1 MTYKVYVT
9 TQLSYL
15 SMMVNKFQ
23 GQTFDKIGLY
33 IDQNKSIFEYGQL
46 YIALSRCLSKDDIKV
61 QIVGAKND
69 VGKVS
74 VKNVVFKEVL

>member
-33 IDQNKSIFEYGQL
+33 IDQNKSIFEHSQL
-46 YIALSRCLSKDDIKV
+46 YVALSRCLSKDGIKV

-74 VKNVVFKEVL
+74 VKNVVFKKVL